1 LGPQELEDDSKAGED
16 PDLSAL
22 EEFHRFSWL
31 LSASENSRVAEMT
44 AKVMLNHTM
53 NVRKRSSADVG
64 TGHRPTKKHSSKG
77 HTNSSQGPDDSASK
91 AMSYFA

>member
-1 LGPQELEDDSKAGED
+1 MDDKEAVED

-53 NVRKRSSADVG
+53 NIRKRSSADVG

-77 HTNSSQGPDDSASK
+77 QNSSQGPDDSASK

>member
-1 LGPQELEDDSKAGED
+1 MDDKEAGED

-22 EEFHRFSWL
+22 EEFHRFPWL

-53 NVRKRSSADVG
+53 NIRKRSSADVG

-77 HTNSSQGPDDSASK
+77 QNSSQGPDDSASK

>member
-1 LGPQELEDDSKAGED
+1 MDDKGAGED

-22 EEFHRFSWL
+22 GEFPRFSWL
-31 LSASENSRVAEMT
+31 LSASENSRVAEMN

-53 NVRKRSSADVG
+53 NIRKRSSADVG

-77 HTNSSQGPDDSASK
+77 QNSSQGPDDSASK

>member
-1 LGPQELEDDSKAGED
+1 MEDKEAGED

-31 LSASENSRVAEMT
+31 LSASGNSRVAEMT
-44 AKVMLNHTM
+44 AKVMPSHTM
-53 NVRKRSSADVG
+53 NIRKRSSADVG

-77 HTNSSQGPDDSASK
+77 QDSSQGPDDSASK

>member
-1 LGPQELEDDSKAGED
+1 MDDKEAGED

-31 LSASENSRVAEMT
+31 PSASENSRVAEMT
-44 AKVMLNHTM
+44 ATVMLNHTM
-53 NVRKRSSADVG
+53 NIRKRVSADVG
-64 TGHRPTKKHSSKG
+64 TGHQLTKKHRSNAQGSI
-77 HTNSSQGPDDSASK
+77 QGPDNSASK